1 MRKLVVQTLMLVLFF
16 ASVVVAQVAPEPAPD
31 IKAVG
36 VAAITGLTPVLSVL
50 VLWALKVAW
59 SKIPASIVL
68 FAAPVVGMLIN
79 YATSYLTG
87 HVPTDPL
94 AAAALGALAVYLR
107 EFGST
112 LAAKGFA
119 GAITPTK
126 LSF

>member
-1 MRKLVVQTLMLVLFF
+1 MRKLIVQTLMLVLFF

-31 IKAVG
+31 LKAVG
-36 VAAITGLTPVLSVL
+36 VAAINALIAPLSVL
-50 VLWALKVAW
+50 VLWGLKLAW
-59 SKIPASIVL
+59 SKIPASVVL
-68 FAAPVVGMLIN
+68 FAAPIVGMAIN

-94 AAAALGALAVYLR
+94 AAAGLGALAVYLR

-126 LSF
+126 FTF